1 MDDGGLLL
9 SNAPELSWGKYVLG
23 DVNDDG
29 QVNNQDIAPF
39 VLALTNPQDFAQ
51 QYPQVPMPLVGDV
64 NGDGVFNNQD
74 IAPFVALLT
83 GGKTAPRVAPPLK
96 SATLTTRIATS
107 VFEPTVDRVATGVF
121 ADRRLDA

>member
-9 SNAPELSWGKYVLG
+9 SNTPELSWGKFILG
-23 DVNDDG
+23 DMNDDG

-64 NGDGVFNNQD
+64 NADGTMNNQD

-83 GGKTAPRVAPPLK
+83 GGRTATRVAPALK
-96 SATLTTRIATS
+96 SASGTPRIAAA
-107 VFEPTVDRVATGVF
+107 VFEPSVGRVAAGVF